1 MSAVDNLDLDEIDKF
16 NELAHRWWDTDGDF
30 KPLHDI
36 NPCRLTYIQE
46 KADLAGGPM
55 LDVGCGGG
63 ILAESVARLG
73 FDTTGID
80 MAEKALGVAKL
91 LALESE
97 VSVR

>member
-1 MSAVDNLDLDEIDKF
+1 MTAVDNVDLDEIDKF

-36 NPCRLTYIQE
+36 NPCRLSYIKE

-63 ILAESVARLG
+63 IG
-73 FDTTGID
+73 TG
-80 MAEKALGVAKL
+80 AGRGGVAFGVL
-91 LALESE
+91 LAQP
-97 VSVR
+97 R